1 MEGKLD
7 LNPSEREVKIM
18 ELEER
23 IDLLERDLA
32 ELKDIKRLL
41 IDLKELALR
50 DQNPLSGETAANS
63 PANPGGTVVTGIP
76 GVGAG

>member
-1 MEGKLD
+1 
-7 LNPSEREVKIM
+7 M

-23 IDLLERDLA
+23 IDILERDLA

-41 IDLKELALR
+41 VDLKELALR
-50 DQNPLSGETAANS
+50 EQNPLSGETAAHS
-63 PANPGGTVVTGIP
+63 PSQPGGTVVTGMP

>member
-1 MEGKLD
+1 MEGNLD

-23 IDLLERDLA
+23 IDQIERDLT

-41 IDLKELALR
+41 VDLKELALR
-50 DQNPLSGETAANS
+50 EQNPLSGETAAES
-63 PANPGGTVVTGIP
+63 PSNPGGNVVTAVP
-76 GVGAG
+76 GVRAG